1 MKRILIIV
9 ILPIILSYFIIKK
22 TGILEYMKKSE
33 LQDEDFMIYDDDNI
47 YIYTKPTCPYCL
59 NAKSL
64 LNQKSVSFKEIDI
77 SNNQQLHEKLKQ
89 ATSQTTVPYIFIYG
103 QFIGGYMQL
112 QDLDNTDK
120 LDELLAHK

>member
-9 ILPIILSYFIIKK
+9 ILPIILSYFIIEK
-22 TGILEYMKKSE
+22 TGILEYMKKSD

-47 YIYTKPTCPYCL
+47 YIYIKPGCSYCL

-120 LDELLAHK
+120 LDELLAQK